1 MLYLKYFIFFLI
13 SFLIFCIPISDR
25 PLFNHAYDTLSPIT
39 KKLFAYIKKEGVQ
52 KLEEGKK
59 VGAKYIID
67 SVPEKIKKVEIP
79 QSEEPLSI
87 EEKEFLEQIL

>member
-1 MLYLKYFIFFLI
+1 MV

-25 PLFNHAYDTLSPIT
+25 PLFNHAHEALSPIT
-39 KKLFAYIKKEGVQ
+39 KKLFTFLKKEGTQ

-59 VGAKYIID
+59 VGTKYILD
-67 SVPEKIKKVEIP
+67 SVPEKVKKVEIP
-79 QSEEPLSI
+79 KSEEPLSI